1 MSFIERLLGFGKD
14 VILLS
19 DKTEQLSRN
28 VDRLTQENRGLD
40 RRMVR
45 VETVLDM
52 ARYRAEE
59 RRKKLPGRDS
69 SGEG

>member
-19 DKTEQLSRN
+19 DKTEHLSRN

-59 RRKKLPGRDS
+59 RRTKLPGRDS